1 MCLLSFFKDAGEK
14 LFGKGQ
20 AQAAQLAASSDPSP
34 EKIAA
39 ANDAAAQAI
48 ETYIRSMSLDA
59 TGLMVEFEAASST
72 VTVRGIAADQA
83 TKEKILLCCGNVA
96 GVAAV
101 NDQMTVEQ
109 PVDESQYYTVKSGDS
124 LSKVAKEFYGNANAY
139 MQIFEANKPMLSH
152 PDKIYPGQTLR
163 IPPKA

>member
-1 MCLLSFFKDAGEK
+1 MGLLSFFKDAGEK

-20 AQAAQLAASSDPSP
+20 AQAAQQAASSDPSP

-59 TGLMVEFEAASST
+59 TGLMVQFEAASST

-109 PVDESQYYTVKSGDS
+109 PVDESQYYTVKSGDT

>member
-1 MCLLSFFKDAGEK
+1 MGLLSFFKDAGEK

-20 AQAAQLAASSDPSP
+20 AQAAQQAAAADPSP
-34 EKIAA
+34 EKVAA
-39 ANDAAAQAI
+39 ANNAAAGAI
-48 ETYIRSMSLDA
+48 ETYIRSMNLDA
-59 TGLMVEFEAASST
+59 TGLMVEFDAASST

-96 GVAAV
+96 GVVAV
-101 NDQMTVEQ
+101 NDQLAVEQ
-109 PVDESQYYTVKSGDS
+109 PVEESKYYTVKSGDS

>member
-1 MCLLSFFKDAGEK
+1 MGLLSFFKDAGEK

-20 AQAAQLAASSDPSP
+20 AQAAQQAASSDPSP
-34 EKIAA
+34 EKVAA

-48 ETYIRSMSLDA
+48 ETYIRSMNLDA
-59 TGLMVEFEAASST
+59 TGLMVQFDAPSST

-109 PVDESQYYTVKSGDS
+109 PVDESQYYTVKSGDT

>member
-1 MCLLSFFKDAGEK
+1 MGLLSFLKDAGEK

-20 AQAAQLAASSDPSP
+20 AQAAQQAAASDPSP
-34 EKIAA
+34 EKQAA
-39 ANDAAAQAI
+39 ANAAAAKAI
-48 ETYIRSMSLDA
+48 EDYIRSMNLDA
-59 TGLMVEFEAASST
+59 TGLMVDFDGSSSR
-72 VTVRGIAADQA
+72 VTVRGVAPDQA
-83 TKEKILLCCGNVA
+83 TREKIVLCCGNVA
-96 GVAAV
+96 GVTSV
-101 NDQMTVEQ
+101 DDQLTVEQ

-152 PDKIYPGQTLR
+152 PDKIYPGQVLR